1 MSKVEAVILG
11 ILFGA
16 VPILLCFLL
25 VFIIS
30 LSANLITDETGPYFG
45 LAALGVGLVINII
58 FLKRWGKAAYR
69 LNNKF
74 LGAIYVFYSIGAL
87 GFGMGVP
94 IFNFTVGITAGVYT
108 GRKMHHIQ
116 ANGSE
121 RIRNIKKTA
130 LFTAVV
136 LMAMCCLTGL
146 WALVGG
152 LVGARFEIPVLSFTF
167 TVPVIIGCVISGGL
181 ILCIL
186 QYWITTAAA
195 KITLKLSGCREGIHD
210 G

>member
-16 VPILLCFLL
+16 VPILLCLLL
-25 VFIIS
+25 VFIIGS
-30 LSANLITDETGPYFG
+30 SADLITDETGPYFG
-45 LAALGVGLVINII
+45 LAALGMGLVIDII
-58 FLKRWGKAAYR
+58 FLKRWVKAAYR

-108 GRKMHHIQ
+108 GRKMHHIRADDKQ
-116 ANGSE
+116 
-121 RIRNIKKTA
+121 RRRNIKETA

-152 LVGARFEIPVLSFTF
+152 LVGARFEILVLSFTF

-186 QYWITTAAA
+186 QYWLTTAAA
-195 KITLKLSGCREGIHD
+195 KIMLKLSGCRGGTHD

>member
-16 VPILLCFLL
+16 VPILLCLLL
-25 VFIIS
+25 VVIIG

-45 LAALGVGLVINII
+45 LAALGMGLVIDIT
-58 FLKRWGKAAYR
+58 FLKKWVAGAYR
-69 LNNKF
+69 MSNAQ
-74 LGAIYVFYSIGAL
+74 LGVIYVFYSIGAL

-94 IFNFTVGITAGVYT
+94 IFNFAVGITAGVYT
-108 GRKMHHIQ
+108 ARKMHHMQ

-130 LFTAVV
+130 LFTAVG
-136 LMAMCCLTGL
+136 LMAMCCLTGF

-152 LVGARFEIPVLSFTF
+152 
-167 TVPVIIGCVISGGL
+167 VIG
-181 ILCIL
+181 
-186 QYWITTAAA
+186 
-195 KITLKLSGCREGIHD
+195 
-210 G
+210 

>member
-16 VPILLCFLL
+16 VPILLCLL
-25 VFIIS
+25 LMVIIG
-30 LSANLITDETGPYFG
+30 LSANLITDETGPYFA
-45 LAALGVGLVINII
+45 LAALGMGLVIDII
-58 FLKRWGKAAYR
+58 FLKRWVKAAYR

-108 GRKMHHIQ
+108 GRKMRHIRADDKQ
-116 ANGSE
+116 
-121 RIRNIKKTA
+121 RRRNIKETA

-152 LVGARFEIPVLSFTF
+152 LIGARFEILVLSFTF

-195 KITLKLSGCREGIHD
+195 KITLKLSGCRGGTHD